1 MRILSIDDGIKNLAF
16 CLIHITSKTKFKIE
30 RWDVIDLC
38 NDVKEK
44 CCGWTK
50 GKKCTKFSKYHKN
63 SKYFC
68 KTHAKQETYKIPTRE
83 LCRTKLKKKV
93 LRDLK
98 KICVDFDLTFTGKN
112 IKKKDY
118 LEKINQYL
126 DENYFETIA
135 KTKTSDLNLI
145 EYGKNLRNAFN
156 KDYFENLDIV
166 IVENQ
171 IGPLA
176 LKMKVLQGMIMQH
189 FIEKECPIIEQISPS
204 NKLKNFIGSKK
215 TTYGERKKLGITYTR
230 ETLQKNN
237 FYMNWIEHFEKHKK
251 KDDLADSFLQGIWYI
266 NEKKLI

>member
-1 MRILSIDDGIKNLAF
+1 MMQKYCEAKKGPQASSA
-16 CLIHITSKTKFKIE
+16 
-30 RWDVIDLC
+30 
-38 NDVKEK
+38 VKEK

-135 KTKTSDLNLI
+135 FQK
-145 EYGKNLRNAFN
+145 
-156 KDYFENLDIV
+156 
-166 IVENQ
+166 
-171 IGPLA
+171 
-176 LKMKVLQGMIMQH
+176 
-189 FIEKECPIIEQISPS
+189 S
-204 NKLKNFIGSKK
+204 NKNILELSKDIINDLKKIKKYFI
-215 TTYGERKKLGITYTR
+215 
-230 ETLQKNN
+230 
-237 FYMNWIEHFEKHKK
+237 
-251 KDDLADSFLQGIWYI
+251 
-266 NEKKLI
+266 